1 MKNHKSQSVL
11 ALLFCL
17 SFPSGTLLLRIQP
30 DKIDPMNWL
39 KALTVLAVIFA
50 PVAILYY
57 VRARAMRAFALRR
70 GFSYIGRPL
79 PKSFYLRGVQ
89 IGWPR
94 NVIQGEQDG
103 IPVLIFDCYA
113 GKGKG
118 APYCTIVAAQTNGIN
133 PFPEVFQ
140 PERITTQRKWT
151 TVYRTRY
158 PLFIPWA
165 LDIERI
171 EELLNWMAVNHPN
184 P

>member
-1 MKNHKSQSVL
+1 MKWLPPLIML
-11 ALLFCL
+11 AL
-17 SFPSGTLLLRIQP
+17 I
-30 DKIDPMNWL
+30 
-39 KALTVLAVIFA
+39 LAPIGV
-50 PVAILYY
+50 LYY

-70 GFSYIGRPL
+70 GFSYVGRPL

-103 IPVLIFDCYA
+103 IPILIFDCYA

-133 PFPEVFQ
+133 AFPEVFP

-171 EELLNWMAVNHPN
+171 EEILNIMAVNQPSR
-184 P
+184 